1 MAFTINKNL
10 AFIDSTQFM
19 DSSAEV
25 LFKNLSDNNFKHLSQ
40 EFNGDLLKLVKRKGV
55 YRYEYADSLENIF
68 EKQLPDWSKFYSSLK
83 NESISR
89 KNYLHANNVWNT
101 FKIKT
106 TGGYHD
112 LHAKTDVLFLA
123 DVFEKFVIY

>member
-10 AFIDSTQFM
+10 VFIDSTHFM

-40 EFNGDLLKLVKRKGV
+40 EFTSDLLKLVYRKVKRKGV

-68 EKQLPDWSKFYSSLK
+68 EKQLPD
-83 NESISR
+83 
-89 KNYLHANNVWNT
+89 
-101 FKIKT
+101 
-106 TGGYHD
+106 
-112 LHAKTDVLFLA
+112 
-123 DVFEKFVIY
+123 